1 MTIASFIK
9 FSGFTREEWLGLP
22 HNLVRYP
29 GTLNTIAQ
37 LHPELA
43 RAVMQSAC

>member
-1 MTIASFIK
+1 MTIVSFIK

-37 LHPELA
+37 LHPALA
-43 RAVMQSAC
+43 TTLMKCVC